1 MDAITIKNLDV
12 VFGDKPQLALEQ
24 LDQGK
29 TRQEIIDQTSQ
40 VVGVDNVSMSV
51 KEGEICVLMGL
62 IATQIFKAQER
73 ADHAQASQEA
83 VELFHLFDNIAHQF
97 AVERGLTAGVVASKG
112 QGPQVTALKQQRVKA
127 DQAYQ
132 SLLAF
137 APQVLDKQLI
147 DRLSQDVR
155 QQLEQRNSIRQQVDT
170 LNIKDSPFAF
180 YSNINRMALDNLSVI
195 LTQVDA
201 PKLEQQLRGLHALL
215 AMKEEAGKARGA
227 LNGAFAGQRST
238 LDAYANITSYIATE
252 AYALRQA
259 TLLFSAEQAHQLS
272 AMTNSSNWR
281 DVNAIQQDYLSQ
293 KTTLDNLQ
301 GPSAS
306 LWFELA
312 TKRIGQI
319 KSMADSIANDMTALA
334 LQNQQQAQ
342 QLVYAYIALTLFVVL
357 PLSIIAFM
365 STNRLHRRVSR
376 FVEQIDTIA
385 RSKDLSLK
393 LPCEQKD
400 ELGNIAHHFNQL
412 TDSFASALQTSLDV
426 AQKTEQEMAEMS
438 RLVASTQTVSQQTHL
453 RCDNIATAMTEMAQ
467 TSQEMAGITVE
478 AQQSADSAQND
489 AMQCQSHGE
498 HSLSTTTKLI
508 SSVDDT
514 YTCLE
519 QLEVKMAN
527 VSEILDNI
535 NAISEQTNLLAL
547 NAAIEAARAGE
558 QGRGF
563 AVVADEVRSL
573 AQRSKE
579 STEVIRNLL
588 DDISSNAKT
597 SFENM
602 QQSRDASYSAQSMVS
617 ETNAMIETL
626 IGTTKKITDYNSSI
640 ATATEEQAQT
650 TQSVESDIDNLL
662 SMVEETDSNIQK
674 MNKEMHIVKQR
685 MEELVSEVSLFKLN
699 A

>member
-1 MDAITIKNLDV
+1 MPNLLKLLNIKNTILL
-12 VFGDKPQLALEQ
+12 VFLIPTTL
-24 LDQGK
+24 
-29 TRQEIIDQTSQ
+29 
-40 VVGVDNVSMSV
+40 
-51 KEGEICVLMGL
+51 LMGL

-97 AVERGLTAGVVASKG
+97 AVERGLTAGVIASKR

-132 SLLAF
+132 SLLDF
-137 APQVLDKQLI
+137 SPQALDKQLI

-215 AMKEEAGKARGA
+215 TMKEEAGKARGA

-238 LDAYANITSYIATE
+238 LDAYASITSYIATE
-252 AYALRQA
+252 ASALRQA
-259 TLLFSAEQAHQLS
+259 TLLFSAEQAHELS

-293 KTTLDNLQ
+293 KATLDNLQ

-393 LPCEQKD
+393 LPYEQKD

-478 AQQSADSAQND
+478 AQQSADSAQHD
-489 AMQCQSHGE
+489 AIQCQSHGE

>member
-1 MDAITIKNLDV
+1 MPNLLKLLNIKNTILL
-12 VFGDKPQLALEQ
+12 VFLIPTTL
-24 LDQGK
+24 
-29 TRQEIIDQTSQ
+29 
-40 VVGVDNVSMSV
+40 
-51 KEGEICVLMGL
+51 LMGL

-342 QLVYAYIALTLFVVL
+342 HLVYAYIALTLFVVL

-412 TDSFASALQTSLDV
+412 TSSFASALQTSLDV

-478 AQQSADSAQND
+478 AQQSADSAQHD

>member
-1 MDAITIKNLDV
+1 M
-12 VFGDKPQLALEQ
+12 
-24 LDQGK
+24 
-29 TRQEIIDQTSQ
+29 
-40 VVGVDNVSMSV
+40 
-51 KEGEICVLMGL
+51 
-62 IATQIFKAQER
+62 
-73 ADHAQASQEA
+73 
-83 VELFHLFDNIAHQF
+83 
-97 AVERGLTAGVVASKG
+97 
-112 QGPQVTALKQQRVKA
+112 
-127 DQAYQ
+127 
-132 SLLAF
+132 
-137 APQVLDKQLI
+137 
-147 DRLSQDVR
+147 
-155 QQLEQRNSIRQQVDT
+155 
-170 LNIKDSPFAF
+170 
-180 YSNINRMALDNLSVI
+180 
-195 LTQVDA
+195 
-201 PKLEQQLRGLHALL
+201 
-215 AMKEEAGKARGA
+215 
-227 LNGAFAGQRST
+227 
-238 LDAYANITSYIATE
+238 
-252 AYALRQA
+252 
-259 TLLFSAEQAHQLS
+259 
-272 AMTNSSNWR
+272 
-281 DVNAIQQDYLSQ
+281 
-293 KTTLDNLQ
+293 
-301 GPSAS
+301 
-306 LWFELA
+306 
-312 TKRIGQI
+312 
-319 KSMADSIANDMTALA
+319 
-334 LQNQQQAQ
+334 
-342 QLVYAYIALTLFVVL
+342 
-357 PLSIIAFM
+357 
-365 STNRLHRRVSR
+365 
-376 FVEQIDTIA
+376 
-385 RSKDLSLK
+385 SLK

-597 SFENM
+597 SFKNM

-674 MNKEMHIVKQR
+674 MNKEMPPHCETKNGR
-685 MEELVSEVSLFKLN
+685 VSVGSFSI
-699 A
+699 

>member
-1 MDAITIKNLDV
+1 MPNLLKLLNIKNTILL
-12 VFGDKPQLALEQ
+12 VFLIPTTL
-24 LDQGK
+24 
-29 TRQEIIDQTSQ
+29 
-40 VVGVDNVSMSV
+40 
-51 KEGEICVLMGL
+51 LMGL

>member
-1 MDAITIKNLDV
+1 MPNLLKLLNIKNTILL
-12 VFGDKPQLALEQ
+12 VFLIPTTL
-24 LDQGK
+24 
-29 TRQEIIDQTSQ
+29 
-40 VVGVDNVSMSV
+40 
-51 KEGEICVLMGL
+51 LMGL

-412 TDSFASALQTSLDV
+412 TSSFASALQTSLDV

-699 A
+699 T

>member
-1 MDAITIKNLDV
+1 MPNLLKLLNIKNTILL
-12 VFGDKPQLALEQ
+12 VFLIPTTL
-24 LDQGK
+24 
-29 TRQEIIDQTSQ
+29 
-40 VVGVDNVSMSV
+40 
-51 KEGEICVLMGL
+51 LMGL

-97 AVERGLTAGVVASKG
+97 AVERGLTAGVIASKG

-137 APQVLDKQLI
+137 SPQALDKQLI

-215 AMKEEAGKARGA
+215 TMKEEAGKARGA

-238 LDAYANITSYIATE
+238 LDAYASITSYIATE

-259 TLLFSAEQAHQLS
+259 TLLFSAEQAHELS

-293 KTTLDNLQ
+293 KATLDNLQ

-393 LPCEQKD
+393 LPYEQKD

-478 AQQSADSAQND
+478 AQQSADSAQHD
-489 AMQCQSHGE
+489 AIQCQSHGE

>member
-1 MDAITIKNLDV
+1 MPNLLKLLNIKNTILL
-12 VFGDKPQLALEQ
+12 VFLIPTTL
-24 LDQGK
+24 
-29 TRQEIIDQTSQ
+29 
-40 VVGVDNVSMSV
+40 
-51 KEGEICVLMGL
+51 LMGL

-617 ETNAMIETL
+617 ETNTMIETL
-626 IGTTKKITDYNSSI
+626 IGTTKKITNYNSSI

-699 A
+699 T

>member
-1 MDAITIKNLDV
+1 MPNLLKLLNIKNTILL
-12 VFGDKPQLALEQ
+12 VFLIPTTL
-24 LDQGK
+24 
-29 TRQEIIDQTSQ
+29 
-40 VVGVDNVSMSV
+40 
-51 KEGEICVLMGL
+51 LMGL

-155 QQLEQRNSIRQQVDT
+155 KQLEQRNSIRQQVDT

-489 AMQCQSHGE
+489 AKQCQSHGE

>member
-1 MDAITIKNLDV
+1 MPNLLKLLNIKNTILL
-12 VFGDKPQLALEQ
+12 VFLIPTTL
-24 LDQGK
+24 
-29 TRQEIIDQTSQ
+29 
-40 VVGVDNVSMSV
+40 
-51 KEGEICVLMGL
+51 LMGL

-97 AVERGLTAGVVASKG
+97 AVERGLTAGVIASKG

-137 APQVLDKQLI
+137 SPQALDKQLI
-147 DRLSQDVR
+147 ERLSQDVR

-215 AMKEEAGKARGA
+215 TMKEEAGKARGA

-238 LDAYANITSYIATE
+238 LDAYASITSYIATE

-259 TLLFSAEQAHQLS
+259 TLLFSAEQAHELS

-293 KTTLDNLQ
+293 KATLDNLQ

-393 LPCEQKD
+393 LPYEQKD

-478 AQQSADSAQND
+478 AQQSADSAQHD
-489 AMQCQSHGE
+489 AIQCQSHGE

>member
-1 MDAITIKNLDV
+1 MPNLLKLLNIKNTILL
-12 VFGDKPQLALEQ
+12 VFLIPTTL
-24 LDQGK
+24 
-29 TRQEIIDQTSQ
+29 
-40 VVGVDNVSMSV
+40 
-51 KEGEICVLMGL
+51 LMGL

-365 STNRLHRRVSR
+365 STNRLHRRVST
-376 FVEQIDTIA
+376 F
-385 RSKDLSLK
+385 
-393 LPCEQKD
+393 
-400 ELGNIAHHFNQL
+400 
-412 TDSFASALQTSLDV
+412 
-426 AQKTEQEMAEMS
+426 
-438 RLVASTQTVSQQTHL
+438 
-453 RCDNIATAMTEMAQ
+453 
-467 TSQEMAGITVE
+467 
-478 AQQSADSAQND
+478 
-489 AMQCQSHGE
+489 
-498 HSLSTTTKLI
+498 
-508 SSVDDT
+508 
-514 YTCLE
+514 
-519 QLEVKMAN
+519 
-527 VSEILDNI
+527 
-535 NAISEQTNLLAL
+535 
-547 NAAIEAARAGE
+547 
-558 QGRGF
+558 
-563 AVVADEVRSL
+563 
-573 AQRSKE
+573 
-579 STEVIRNLL
+579 
-588 DDISSNAKT
+588 
-597 SFENM
+597 
-602 QQSRDASYSAQSMVS
+602 
-617 ETNAMIETL
+617 
-626 IGTTKKITDYNSSI
+626 
-640 ATATEEQAQT
+640 
-650 TQSVESDIDNLL
+650 
-662 SMVEETDSNIQK
+662 
-674 MNKEMHIVKQR
+674 
-685 MEELVSEVSLFKLN
+685 
-699 A
+699 

>member
-1 MDAITIKNLDV
+1 MPNLLKLLNIKNTILL
-12 VFGDKPQLALEQ
+12 VFLIPTTL
-24 LDQGK
+24 
-29 TRQEIIDQTSQ
+29 
-40 VVGVDNVSMSV
+40 
-51 KEGEICVLMGL
+51 LMGL

-112 QGPQVTALKQQRVKA
+112 QGPQVTVLKQQRVKA

-453 RCDNIATAMTEMAQ
+453 RCENIATAMTEMAQ

-699 A
+699 T

>member
-1 MDAITIKNLDV
+1 MPNLLKLLNIKNTILL
-12 VFGDKPQLALEQ
+12 VFLIPTTL
-24 LDQGK
+24 
-29 TRQEIIDQTSQ
+29 
-40 VVGVDNVSMSV
+40 
-51 KEGEICVLMGL
+51 LMGL

-238 LDAYANITSYIATE
+238 LDTYANITSYIATE

-412 TDSFASALQTSLDV
+412 TSSFASALQTSLNV

-478 AQQSADSAQND
+478 AQQSADSAQHD

>member
-1 MDAITIKNLDV
+1 MPNLLKLLNIKNTILL
-12 VFGDKPQLALEQ
+12 VFLIPTTL
-24 LDQGK
+24 
-29 TRQEIIDQTSQ
+29 
-40 VVGVDNVSMSV
+40 
-51 KEGEICVLMGL
+51 LMGL

-112 QGPQVTALKQQRVKA
+112 QGPQGTALKQQRVKA

-227 LNGAFAGQRST
+227 LNGAFAGQSST

-376 FVEQIDTIA
+376 FVEQINTIA

-412 TDSFASALQTSLDV
+412 TSSFASALQTSLDV

-478 AQQSADSAQND
+478 AQQSADSTQHD

-547 NAAIEAARAGE
+547 NATIEAARAGE

>member
-1 MDAITIKNLDV
+1 MPNLLKLLNIKNTILL
-12 VFGDKPQLALEQ
+12 VFLIPTTL
-24 LDQGK
+24 
-29 TRQEIIDQTSQ
+29 
-40 VVGVDNVSMSV
+40 
-51 KEGEICVLMGL
+51 LMGL

-97 AVERGLTAGVVASKG
+97 AVERGLTAGVIASKG

-137 APQVLDKQLI
+137 LPQALDKQLI

-215 AMKEEAGKARGA
+215 TMKEEAGKARGA

-238 LDAYANITSYIATE
+238 LDAYASITSYIATE

-259 TLLFSAEQAHQLS
+259 TLLFSAEQAHELS

-293 KTTLDNLQ
+293 KATLDNLQ

-342 QLVYAYIALTLFVVL
+342 HLVYAYIALTLFVVL

-393 LPCEQKD
+393 LPYEQKD

-478 AQQSADSAQND
+478 AQQSADSAQHD
-489 AMQCQSHGE
+489 AIQCQSHGE

>member
-1 MDAITIKNLDV
+1 MPNLLKLLNIKNTILL
-12 VFGDKPQLALEQ
+12 VFLIPTTL
-24 LDQGK
+24 
-29 TRQEIIDQTSQ
+29 
-40 VVGVDNVSMSV
+40 
-51 KEGEICVLMGL
+51 LMGL

-238 LDAYANITSYIATE
+238 LDAYTNITSYIATE

-342 QLVYAYIALTLFVVL
+342 HLVYAYIALTLFVVL

-412 TDSFASALQTSLDV
+412 TSSFASALQTSLDV

-438 RLVASTQTVSQQTHL
+438 SLVASTQTVSQQTHL

-478 AQQSADSAQND
+478 AQQSADSAQDD

>member
-1 MDAITIKNLDV
+1 MPNLLKLLNIKNTILL
-12 VFGDKPQLALEQ
+12 VFLIPTTL
-24 LDQGK
+24 
-29 TRQEIIDQTSQ
+29 
-40 VVGVDNVSMSV
+40 
-51 KEGEICVLMGL
+51 LMGL

-97 AVERGLTAGVVASKG
+97 AVERGLTAGVLASKG

-426 AQKTEQEMAEMS
+426 AQKTEQEMEEMS

-699 A
+699 T

>member
-1 MDAITIKNLDV
+1 MANLLKLLNIKNTILL
-12 VFGDKPQLALEQ
+12 VFLIPTTL
-24 LDQGK
+24 
-29 TRQEIIDQTSQ
+29 
-40 VVGVDNVSMSV
+40 
-51 KEGEICVLMGL
+51 LMGL

-699 A
+699 T

>member
-1 MDAITIKNLDV
+1 MPNLLKLLNIKNTILL
-12 VFGDKPQLALEQ
+12 VFLIPTTL
-24 LDQGK
+24 
-29 TRQEIIDQTSQ
+29 
-40 VVGVDNVSMSV
+40 
-51 KEGEICVLMGL
+51 LMGL

-281 DVNAIQQDYLSQ
+281 DVNAIQKDYLSQ

-412 TDSFASALQTSLDV
+412 TSSFASALQTSLDV

-650 TQSVESDIDNLL
+650 TQSVESDIDTLL

>member
-1 MDAITIKNLDV
+1 MPNLLKLLNIKNTILL
-12 VFGDKPQLALEQ
+12 VFLIPTTL
-24 LDQGK
+24 
-29 TRQEIIDQTSQ
+29 
-40 VVGVDNVSMSV
+40 
-51 KEGEICVLMGL
+51 LMGL

-215 AMKEEAGKARGA
+215 TMKEEAGKARGA

-238 LDAYANITSYIATE
+238 LDAYASITSYIATE
-252 AYALRQA
+252 ASALRQA
-259 TLLFSAEQAHQLS
+259 TLLFSAEQAHELS

-293 KTTLDNLQ
+293 KATLDNLQ

-393 LPCEQKD
+393 LPYEQKD

-478 AQQSADSAQND
+478 AQQSADSAQHD
-489 AMQCQSHGE
+489 AIQCQSHGE

>member
-1 MDAITIKNLDV
+1 MPNLLKLLNIKNTILL
-12 VFGDKPQLALEQ
+12 VFLIPTTL
-24 LDQGK
+24 
-29 TRQEIIDQTSQ
+29 
-40 VVGVDNVSMSV
+40 
-51 KEGEICVLMGL
+51 LMGL

-112 QGPQVTALKQQRVKA
+112 QGPQVTVLKQQRVKA

>member
-1 MDAITIKNLDV
+1 MPNLLKLLNIKNTILL
-12 VFGDKPQLALEQ
+12 VFLIPTTL
-24 LDQGK
+24 
-29 TRQEIIDQTSQ
+29 
-40 VVGVDNVSMSV
+40 
-51 KEGEICVLMGL
+51 LMGL

-617 ETNAMIETL
+617 ETNAVIETL

>member
-1 MDAITIKNLDV
+1 MPNLLKLLNIKNTILL
-12 VFGDKPQLALEQ
+12 VFLIPTTL
-24 LDQGK
+24 
-29 TRQEIIDQTSQ
+29 
-40 VVGVDNVSMSV
+40 
-51 KEGEICVLMGL
+51 LMGL

-699 A
+699 T

>member
-1 MDAITIKNLDV
+1 MPNLLKLLNIKNTILL
-12 VFGDKPQLALEQ
+12 VFLIPTTL
-24 LDQGK
+24 
-29 TRQEIIDQTSQ
+29 
-40 VVGVDNVSMSV
+40 
-51 KEGEICVLMGL
+51 LMGL

-112 QGPQVTALKQQRVKA
+112 QGPQVKALKQQRVKA

-281 DVNAIQQDYLSQ
+281 DVNAIQKDYLSQ

-412 TDSFASALQTSLDV
+412 TSSFASALQTSLDV

-478 AQQSADSAQND
+478 AQQSADSAQHD

>member
-1 MDAITIKNLDV
+1 MPNLLKLLNIKNTILL
-12 VFGDKPQLALEQ
+12 VFLIPTTL
-24 LDQGK
+24 
-29 TRQEIIDQTSQ
+29 
-40 VVGVDNVSMSV
+40 
-51 KEGEICVLMGL
+51 LMGL

-147 DRLSQDVR
+147 DRLSQDIR

-412 TDSFASALQTSLDV
+412 TSSFASALQTSLDV

-478 AQQSADSAQND
+478 AQQSADSAQHD

-699 A
+699 T

>member
-1 MDAITIKNLDV
+1 MPNLLKLLNIKNTILL
-12 VFGDKPQLALEQ
+12 VFLIPTTL
-24 LDQGK
+24 
-29 TRQEIIDQTSQ
+29 
-40 VVGVDNVSMSV
+40 
-51 KEGEICVLMGL
+51 LMGL

-73 ADHAQASQEA
+73 ANHAQASQEA

-699 A
+699 T

>member
-1 MDAITIKNLDV
+1 MPNLLKLLNIKNTILL
-12 VFGDKPQLALEQ
+12 VFLIPTTL
-24 LDQGK
+24 
-29 TRQEIIDQTSQ
+29 
-40 VVGVDNVSMSV
+40 
-51 KEGEICVLMGL
+51 LMGL

-97 AVERGLTAGVVASKG
+97 AVERGLTAGVIASKR

-132 SLLAF
+132 SLLDF
-137 APQVLDKQLI
+137 SPQALDKQLI

-195 LTQVDA
+195 LTQVDD

-215 AMKEEAGKARGA
+215 TMKEEAGKARGA

-238 LDAYANITSYIATE
+238 LVAYASITSYIATE
-252 AYALRQA
+252 ASALRQA
-259 TLLFSAEQAHQLS
+259 TLLFSAEQAHELS

-293 KTTLDNLQ
+293 KATLDNLQ

-385 RSKDLSLK
+385 GSKDLSLK
-393 LPCEQKD
+393 LPYEQKD

-478 AQQSADSAQND
+478 AQQSADSAQHD
-489 AMQCQSHGE
+489 AIQCQSHGE

>member
-1 MDAITIKNLDV
+1 MPNLLKLLNIKNTILL
-12 VFGDKPQLALEQ
+12 VFLIPTTL
-24 LDQGK
+24 
-29 TRQEIIDQTSQ
+29 
-40 VVGVDNVSMSV
+40 
-51 KEGEICVLMGL
+51 LMGL

-281 DVNAIQQDYLSQ
+281 DVNAIQKDYLSQ

-412 TDSFASALQTSLDV
+412 TSSFASALQTSLDV

-478 AQQSADSAQND
+478 AQQSADSAQHD